1 MEIKIFETEK
11 ALRIEKK
18 CKKEQ
23 NFCRIILF
31 IVYTYYIYSNINNE
45 KWFIVFSLIFIYIVD
60 RIITLKYMYEIIY
73 INEEN
78 IYFNTGYNPKILN
91 RKNYQRKYPLES
103 LKFVYPWIFLE
114 PRYITSKT
122 ERKNYLS
129 RVHFDFDGEKK
140 YDSWGACIS
149 MEEAG
154 NVVERINSFLE
165 KQKRKIN

>member
-1 MEIKIFETEK
+1 
-11 ALRIEKK
+11 
-18 CKKEQ
+18 
-23 NFCRIILF
+23 
-31 IVYTYYIYSNINNE
+31 
-45 KWFIVFSLIFIYIVD
+45 
-60 RIITLKYMYEIIY
+60 MYEIIY
-73 INEEN
+73 IDEEN

-91 RKNYQRKYPLES
+91 
-103 LKFVYPWIFLE
+103 
-114 PRYITSKT
+114 
-122 ERKNYLS
+122 RKNYLS

>member
-11 ALRIEKK
+11 TLRIEKH

-23 NFCRIILF
+23 NCCRIILF
-31 IVYTYYIYSNINNE
+31 IVCSYYIYSNINNE
-45 KWFIVFSLIFIYIVD
+45 KWFIIFSLIFLYIVY
-60 RIITLKYMYEIIY
+60 RIITLKYIYEIIY
-73 INEEN
+73 IDEEN
-78 IYFNTGYNPKILN
+78 ICFNTGYNPKILN
-91 RKNYQRKYPLES
+91 RKDYQRKYLLEN

-129 RVHFDFDGEKK
+129 RVHFNFDGEKK

-149 MEEAG
+149 IEEAG
-154 NVVERINSFLE
+154 KVVERIISFLE
-165 KQKRKIN
+165 KQKEK

>member
-23 NFCRIILF
+23 NFCRIVLF

-45 KWFIVFSLIFIYIVD
+45 KWFIIMPIIMIYVAY

-73 INEEN
+73 FNEEN

-103 LKFVYPWIFLE
+103 LKFVYPCIFLE

-149 MEEAG
+149 IEEAG
-154 NVVERINSFLE
+154 KVVERINSFLE
-165 KQKRKIN
+165 KQKEK